1 MSPYLYIRPFT
12 IDVALLLLGKILI
25 PPLHEPVWSHHPV
38 CLHSQ
43 FINGV
48 IKYISKN
55 GNLTPTNVILHFPHT
70 RRLQGLYHQW
80 PLPSPL
86 PDSLIWHPC
95 NPPSHLMV
103 KPLQHL
109 QYYIRHYTNY
119 HSQGGVFI
127 FQMRPFLA
135 LLINLGHSGHLIP
148 SSTSFLQHFYGL
160 KVARMM
166 KIWCRV
172 LDFL

>member
-25 PPLHEPVWSHHPV
+25 PPLHEPVWSHHTV

-86 PDSLIWHPC
+86 PDSLIWHPAIRQATWWW
-95 NPPSHLMV
+95 NPSSTFSITSVTTPTIKV
-103 KPLQHL
+103 
-109 QYYIRHYTNY
+109 R
-119 HSQGGVFI
+119 GEVFI

-148 SSTSFLQHFYGL
+148 SSTSFLQHF
-160 KVARMM
+160 
-166 KIWCRV
+166 
-172 LDFL
+172 